1 MELFN
6 INTSTAHRQ
15 LSILMAANEQLEQ
28 WTKRQSISVENTK
41 TIGDLLSPISE
52 ISSQAHEIIEQ
63 TMADGLNI
71 DLNITDGSLANSR
84 ALKLAINLKDVI
96 YIEFTGTETYDS
108 ECLRNVEIGDT
119 IITFGNKFSYLDSE
133 TMEDIRWCIIEKE
146 MERNLVENVL
156 SNNVKLSTTP
166 TKPKLS
172 GDAVELLKRIGQP
185 LELIQES

>member
-63 TMADGLNI
+63 TMADGLII

-84 ALKLAINLKDVI
+84 ALKLAINLNDVI

-108 ECLRNVEIGDT
+108 EGLRNVEIGDT

>member
-6 INTSTAHRQ
+6 INTSTANRQ

-63 TMADGLNI
+63 TMADGLDI

-84 ALKLAINLKDVI
+84 TLKLAINLNDVI
-96 YIEFTGTETYDS
+96 YIEFTGTETYDC
-108 ECLRNVEIGDT
+108 EGLRNVEIGDT